1 MKLNNKGFAIS
12 SMLYS
17 ILLLFLMLIV
27 GVLAI
32 LGNRKVIL
40 DKVKNE
46 IVTDL
51 TQNRAYSF
59 SYAHKDILLANTS
72 KVSNFT
78 FDLLDDVKVI
88 DQNGNVIHTEIT
100 TTSEPTFDSTK
111 NGTYLVT
118 YRANYQGNVIEEE
131 RTIEVID
138 PITYEYSY
146 TGKEQQ
152 FVTPTNG
159 LYQIE
164 LWGAQGGSISGK
176 AYNQDGSVRANKLS
190 YIGGK
195 GAYTKGNISLGIGT
209 NLYVYVGGTPEEN
222 TSLIASSGTKEG
234 GYNGG
239 ASIPAGQES
248 YGVGGGGATDVRLVN
263 GSWNTFSGLKSRIMV
278 AAGGGG
284 ANFRNEGYG
293 EGNGG
298 EGGTLNG
305 VNGYQALV
313 DGSYFRNDYPNG
325 YQIGL
330 GATQSKGGI
339 PEDHLLNGT
348 VQKQNANGTFGGLN
362 ATEVQSGGGG
372 GYYSGASATHGG
384 AGGGS
389 SFITGYTG
397 CNAIS
402 ENSTEN
408 NLIHTG
414 QPKHYSGYVFE
425 NSVMKSGTE
434 GMPSYNGE
442 EAMVGN
448 EGNGYAKITAL
459 IIDNGKVATNLV
471 NNSGFEEAAGW
482 TLSNANIV
490 SSISK
495 SGNSSLQF
503 QEGVTSMSSQTV
515 ISPVASHVYYGSV
528 EFLSASTFSATDNR
542 FEMYQSDTDNG
553 SLLFAKKLNQT
564 TEWMKLSSVQG
575 LQNPNSG
582 TWKIRNFLEG
592 ATETAYVDNLFI
604 IDLTEIYGAGNE
616 PSKQWCDANIHYFDG
631 VGIVPNY

>member
-46 IVTDL
+46 IITDL

-59 SYAHKDILLANTS
+59 LFAHKDILLANTS
-72 KVSNFT
+72 KVNDFT
-78 FDLLDDVKVI
+78 FDLLDDVKVV

-100 TTSEPTFDSTK
+100 TTSVPTFDSTK
-111 NGTYLVT
+111 NGTYVIT
-118 YRANYQGNVIEEE
+118 YQANYQGNVIEEE

-138 PITYEYSY
+138 PIIYEYAY

-152 FVTPTNG
+152 FIASTNG

-176 AYNQDGSVRANKLS
+176 AYNQDGSVRANHLT
-190 YIGGK
+190 YTGGK

-209 NLYVYVGGTPEEN
+209 NLYIYIGGMPEEN
-222 TSLIASSGTKEG
+222 TSLITASGKTEG

-239 ASIPAGQES
+239 TPIPAGQES
-248 YGVGGGGATDVRLVN
+248 YGAPGGGATDIRLTN
-263 GSWNTFSGLKSRIMV
+263 GSWNSFSGLKSRIMV

-298 EGGTLNG
+298 EGGALNG
-305 VNGYQALV
+305 VSGYQALV
-313 DGSYFRNDYPNG
+313 DGSYFRTDYPNG

-330 GATQSKGGI
+330 GGTQIKGGI
-339 PEDHLLNGT
+339 PESHLLNGT
-348 VQKQNANGTFGGLN
+348 VQKQSPNGTFGGLN
-362 ATEVQSGGGG
+362 AIEVQSGGGG
-372 GYYSGASATHGG
+372 GYYSGASTTNGG

-389 SFITGYTG
+389 SYVSGMSG
-397 CNAIS
+397 CNSVS
-402 ENSTEN
+402 ENATED
-408 NLIHTG
+408 NLTHTG
-414 QPKHYSGYVFE
+414 QAKHYSNYIFN

-434 GMPSYNGE
+434 AMPTFDGTE
-442 EAMVGN
+442 TMVGN
-448 EGNGYAKITAL
+448 EGNGFAKITAL

-471 NNSGFEEAAGW
+471 QNSGFEETTGW

-490 SSISK
+490 SSVSK

-503 QEGVTSMSSQTV
+503 QSGVTSMSSQTV
-515 ISPVASHVYYGSV
+515 TAPIASHVYYGSV

-542 FEMYQSDTDNG
+542 FEIYQSDTDNG
-553 SLLFAKKLNQT
+553 TLVFARKSNQT
-564 TEWMKLSSVQG
+564 TDWMKLSSVQG

-582 TWKIRNFLEG
+582 TWRIRNFLEG

-616 PSKQWCDANIHYFDG
+616 PTKQWCDANIHYFDG
-631 VGIVPNY
+631 IGIVPKY